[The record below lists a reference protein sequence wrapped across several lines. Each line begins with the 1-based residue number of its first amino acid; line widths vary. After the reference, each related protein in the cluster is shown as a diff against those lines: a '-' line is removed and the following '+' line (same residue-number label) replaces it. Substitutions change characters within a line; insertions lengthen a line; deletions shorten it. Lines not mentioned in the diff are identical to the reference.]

1 MIASRDEE
9 KVGRAAREMNKIGTV
24 VSTRCNIRKEEDV
37 RRVFHNHIR
46 GC

>member
-9 KVGRAAREMNKIGTV
+9 KVVKAAQEMSKIGTV

-37 RRVFHNHIR
+37 R
-46 GC
+46 